1 MRFATIALAAA
12 ALALHL
18 TVAMTAARTWHVTV
32 DGTGDVPTI
41 QTAIDSA
48 TSGDEIIAG
57 PGTYTWANQG
67 SGTEYGLI
75 RFLRGRNGITLR
87 SEAGAAATVLDAQQQ
102 GRVIYLQGY
111 NTVTIEGFTITGG
124 KAPLFGDLQGGGIIA
139 HLCPAVFRDCVIKGN
154 SAARGGGLWCGGWSS
169 MQFLQCAFV
178 GNWADHGAGMYFVN
192 SVPSPYIYET
202 VIQTNIAA
210 VRGGGVYAYNNALT
224 FESSVL
230 AGNFAGEE
238 GGGMY
243 ANAIHPSSMT
253 RCTVSENKA
262 ENAGGGIYM
271 SASSDLTLT
280 GSIVA
285 FSGEGGGLSVS
296 AAAPLTIG
304 CTDIYGN
311 AGGDGV
317 PAHAVDT
324 GGNFSLDPR
333 FCGERGSFDFAVR
346 GESPCA
352 SGNHPAGMDCGQ
364 IGARTA
370 GCGGVGVETRSWG
383 AIKALYRDR

>member
-1 MRFATIALAAA
+1 MRFATSALVVT

-18 TVAMTAARTWHVTV
+18 TVAMTAARTWHVV
-32 DGTGDVPTI
+32 ADGTGDVPTI

-48 TSGDEIIAG
+48 ASGDEIVVG

-67 SGTEYGLI
+67 SGTDYGLI
-75 RFLRGRNGITLR
+75 RFLRGRNGITMR

-111 NTVTIEGFTITGG
+111 NTVAIEGFTITGG

-139 HLCPAVFRDCVIKGN
+139 HLCPAVFRDCVITGN

-169 MQFLQCAFV
+169 MQFLQCTFE
-178 GNWADHGAGMYFVN
+178 GNWADYGAGMYFIN
-192 SVPSPYIYET
+192 SVPTPYIYEST
-202 VIQTNIAA
+202 IKLNIAA

-230 AGNFAGEE
+230 AGNTAGER
-238 GGGMY
+238 GGGLY
-243 ANAIHPSSMT
+243 ANAIHPSSMA
-253 RCTVSENKA
+253 RCTVSENRS
-262 ENAGGGIYM
+262 EVAGGGIYM
-271 SASSDLTLT
+271 SASSDLTMT

-285 FSGEGGGLSVS
+285 FSGKGGGLWVDP
-296 AAAPLTIG
+296 AAPLTIG
-304 CTDIYGN
+304 CSDIYGN
-311 AGGDGV
+311 AGGDGI

-352 SGNHPAGMDCGQ
+352 SGNHPGGMDCGQ

-370 GCGGVGVETRSWG
+370 GCGGVEVETRSWG

>member
-1 MRFATIALAAA
+1 MGCATRALAAA
-12 ALALHL
+12 AVVAHV

-41 QTAIDSA
+41 QTAVDSA
-48 TSGDEIIAG
+48 TSGDEIIVG

-87 SEAGAAATVLDAQQQ
+87 SEGGAAATVLDAQQQ

-169 MQFLQCAFV
+169 MQFLQCTFV
-178 GNWADHGAGMYFVN
+178 GNWADHGAGMYFIN

-230 AGNFAGEE
+230 AGNFAGED
-238 GGGMY
+238 GGGLY

-262 ENAGGGIYM
+262 EIAGGGIYM

-280 GSIVA
+280 ASIVS
-285 FSGEGGGLSVS
+285 FSGEGGGLSVN

-311 AGGDGV
+311 AGGDGI

-346 GESPCA
+346 GDSPCA
-352 SGNHPAGMDCGQ
+352 PGNHPAGMDCGQ
-364 IGARTA
+364 IGAKAA
-370 GCGGVGVETRSWG
+370 GCGGVGVEKRSWG
-383 AIKALYRDR
+383 AIKTRYRDR